1 MEQEDR
7 LLTISEVSKILNIS
21 KHTLRFWEK
30 GLMGLFTPQR
40 TQGGQRRFTRKDLMQ
55 IEEIKKM
62 RDRGTS
68 LEKIKECFFHGN
80 SNHDS
85 LQRIERLSHKI
96 AEMVRS
102 EIYQFFL
109 EGPVGDNK

>member
-1 MEQEDR
+1 MEQKNR
-7 LLTISEVSKILNIS
+7 LLTISEVSKILHLS

-30 GLMGLFTPQR
+30 ELMGLLTPQR
-40 TQGGQRRFTRKDLMQ
+40 TKGGQRRFTGKDLLR

-62 RDRGTS
+62 RDGGTS
-68 LEKIKECFFHGN
+68 LAEIKERLLHGH
-80 SNHDS
+80 SNRDS

-109 EGPVGDNK
+109 EGPIGDK